1 MIPLPPPK
9 AGAFLRQGI
18 KNPKTWYTKTLFN
31 CQKRFFNIP
40 SKLMTSDLK
49 YLNAVNVLVSAR
61 VGALQSIYDCFDG
74 DWERAWRSD
83 LRKFVQ
89 DETGKTKSPADF
101 ARLKKAIDPDNEWK
115 KLNPPTGRER
125 IGLITIFDKEYPKLL
140 THISSPPFLLYIKGS
155 VETWKGK
162 CFGVVG
168 TRALSEYGKRATPH
182 ITLDLARAGFTI
194 VSGLA
199 TGIDTLAHKAALEAG
214 AKTIAVLGTGIDEST
229 LYPQL
234 NLPLARK
241 IVEKG
246 GAVISEYAPGTHGT
260 KFSFPQRNRIISG
273 LSKGVLVVEAD
284 HISGA
289 MITAKCALEQNRD
302 VFALPG
308 NIFAKTSEGANDLIK
323 RGAKLVA
330 CADDILEEYD
340 MAKVKGQK
348 TKFKIAADN
357 PEEEKVLAVLTS
369 EPMTADDI
377 IRKTGMAAPQV
388 NATLMIMEIGKK
400 IKNLGG
406 GKFVV
411 YE

>member
-1 MIPLPPPK
+1 MDAI
-9 AGAFLRQGI
+9 
-18 KNPKTWYTKTLFN
+18 
-31 CQKRFFNIP
+31 
-40 SKLMTSDLK
+40 LK
-49 YLNAVNVLVSAR
+49 YLNAVNILVSAR
-61 VGALQSIYDCFDG
+61 IDALQSIHDSFGG
-74 DWERAWRSD
+74 DWERAWHSD
-83 LRKFVQ
+83 LRKFAQ

-101 ARLKKAIDPDNEWK
+101 ARLKKAVDPDNEWK
-115 KLNPPTGRER
+115 KLEREK

-140 THISSPPFLLYIKGS
+140 THISHPPFLLYVKGS
-155 VETWKGK
+155 NEAWQNN
-162 CFGVVG
+162 CFAVVG
-168 TRALSEYGKRATPH
+168 TRALSEYGKRVTPH

-199 TGIDTLAHKAALEAG
+199 TGIDTLAHKAALDAG
-214 AKTIAVLGTGIDEST
+214 AKTVAVLGTGIDDRT

-234 NLPLARK
+234 NLSLARK
-241 IVEKG
+241 IVERG
-246 GAVISEYAPGTHGT
+246 GTVISEYALGTHGT

-308 NIFAKTSEGANDLIK
+308 SIFAKTSEGANNLIQK
-323 RGAKLVA
+323 GAKLVA
-330 CADDILEEYD
+330 CADDILEEYGLESK
-340 MAKVKGQK
+340 KVK
-348 TKFKIAADN
+348 KIIRAGS
-357 PEEEKVLAVLTS
+357 PEEEKILTILTDA
-369 EPMTADDI
+369 PMTADDI
-377 IRKTGMAAPQV
+377 IRKTGLTASQA

-406 GKFVV
+406 GRFVL

>member
-1 MIPLPPPK
+1 MD
-9 AGAFLRQGI
+9 A
-18 KNPKTWYTKTLFN
+18 
-31 CQKRFFNIP
+31 
-40 SKLMTSDLK
+40 SLK
-49 YLNAVNVLVSAR
+49 YLNAINKLVSAR
-61 VGALQSIYDCFDG
+61 VDALQSIHDSFED
-74 DWERAWRSD
+74 DWERAWHSD
-83 LRKFVQ
+83 LRKFAQ
-89 DETGKTKSPADF
+89 DETGKVKSPADF

-115 KLNPPTGRER
+115 KLEKEK
-125 IGLITIFDKEYPKLL
+125 ISLVTIFDKEYPKLL
-140 THISSPPFLLYIKGS
+140 THISHPPFLLYVKGS
-155 VETWKGK
+155 IGAWKNK

-182 ITLDLARAGFTI
+182 ITLDLARAGFII

-199 TGIDTLAHKAALEAG
+199 TGIDTLAHKTALEAG
-214 AKTIAVLGTGIDEST
+214 AKTIAVLGTGIDERA

-241 IVEKG
+241 IIEKG

-308 NIFAKTSEGANDLIK
+308 SIFAKTSEGANDLIK
-323 RGAKLVA
+323 KGAKLVA
-330 CADDILEEYD
+330 CADDILEDYGLESKK
-340 MAKVKGQK
+340 AK
-348 TKFKIAADN
+348 KIIKAES
-357 PEEEKVLAVLTS
+357 PEEEKILAVLTNES
-369 EPMTADDI
+369 ATVDDI
-377 IRKTGMAAPQV
+377 IKKTGLTAPQT
-388 NATLMIMEIGKK
+388 NATLMIMELGKK

-406 GKFVV
+406 GKFVL

>member
-1 MIPLPPPK
+1 MTPD
-9 AGAFLRQGI
+9 LR
-18 KNPKTWYTKTLFN
+18 
-31 CQKRFFNIP
+31 
-40 SKLMTSDLK
+40 
-49 YLNAVNVLVSAR
+49 YLNAINKLISAKVNVLQF
-61 VGALQSIYDCFDG
+61 LHDLFNG
-74 DWERAWRSD
+74 DWERAWHSD
-83 LRKFVQ
+83 LRKFAQ
-89 DETGKTKSPADF
+89 DETGKVKSPAEF
-101 ARLKKAIDPDNEWK
+101 TRLKKAIDPDGEWK
-115 KLNPPTGRER
+115 KLEKEK

-140 THISSPPFLLYIKGS
+140 THIPCPPFLLYIKGS
-155 VETWKGK
+155 AETWQNK

-168 TRALSEYGKRATPH
+168 TRALSEYGKRAAPH

-214 AKTIAVLGTGIDEST
+214 AKTIAVLGTGIDERA

-241 IVEKG
+241 IVEGG

-308 NIFAKTSEGANDLIK
+308 SIFAKTSEGANELIK
-323 RGAKLVA
+323 KGAKLVA
-330 CADDILEEYD
+330 CADDILEEYGLESK
-340 MAKVKGQK
+340 KVK
-348 TKFKIAADN
+348 KIIRAES
-357 PEEEKVLAVLTS
+357 PEEEKILTMLAD
-369 EPMTADDI
+369 EPATVDDI
-377 IRKTGMAAPQV
+377 IKKTGLTASQA

-400 IKNLGG
+400 IKNLDGR
-406 GKFVV
+406 KFVV

>member
-1 MIPLPPPK
+1 
-9 AGAFLRQGI
+9 
-18 KNPKTWYTKTLFN
+18 
-31 CQKRFFNIP
+31 
-40 SKLMTSDLK
+40 MTANLK
-49 YLNAVNVLVSAR
+49 FLNAVNVLVSAR
-61 VGALQSIYDCFDG
+61 VGALQSIHDSFDG
-74 DWERAWRSD
+74 DWERAWHSD
-83 LRKFVQ
+83 LRKFAQ
-89 DETGKTKSPADF
+89 DETGKAKSPADF
-101 ARLKKAIDPDNEWK
+101 ARLKKSIDPDNEWK
-115 KLNPPTGRER
+115 KLEREK
-125 IGLITIFDKEYPKLL
+125 ISLITIFDKEYPKLL
-140 THISSPPFLLYIKGS
+140 THISSPPFLLYVKGS
-155 VETWKGK
+155 VEAWKGK

-199 TGIDTLAHKAALEAG
+199 TGIDTLAHKSALEAG
-214 AKTIAVLGTGIDEST
+214 AKTIAVLGTGIDERT

-308 NIFAKTSEGANDLIK
+308 SIFAKTSEGTNDLIK
-323 RGAKLVA
+323 KGAKLVA
-330 CADDILEEYD
+330 CADDILEEYGLESK
-340 MAKVKGQK
+340 KVK
-348 TKFKIAADN
+348 KIIRAES
-357 PEEEKVLAVLTS
+357 PEEEKILTTLANG
-369 EPMTADDI
+369 PATADDI
-377 IRKTGMAAPQV
+377 IRKTGLIAPQA
-388 NATLMIMEIGKK
+388 NATLMIMELGKK

-406 GKFVV
+406 GKFVL

>member
-1 MIPLPPPK
+1 MK
-9 AGAFLRQGI
+9 H
-18 KNPKTWYTKTLFN
+18 
-31 CQKRFFNIP
+31 
-40 SKLMTSDLK
+40 
-49 YLNAVNVLVSAR
+49 LNAINKLISAR
-61 VGALQSIYDCFDG
+61 VGALQSIHDHFDG
-74 DWERAWRSD
+74 DWEKAWHSD
-83 LRKFVQ
+83 LIKFAQ
-89 DETGKTKSPADF
+89 DETGKAKPPVDF
-101 ARLKKAIDPDNEWK
+101 TRLKKAIDPDSEWK
-115 KLNPPTGRER
+115 KLEKEK
-125 IGLITIFDKEYPKLL
+125 IGLVTIFDKEYPKLL
-140 THISSPPFLLYIKGS
+140 THISHPPFLLYIKGS
-155 VETWKGK
+155 VGVWKNK

-168 TRALSEYGKRATPH
+168 TRALSEYGKRAAPH
-182 ITLDLARAGFTI
+182 ITLDLARAGLTI

-214 AKTIAVLGTGIDEST
+214 AKTIAVLGTGIDEKT

-308 NIFAKTSEGANDLIK
+308 SIFAKTSEGANSLIQK
-323 RGAKLVA
+323 GAKLVA
-330 CADDILEEYD
+330 CADDILEEYGLESKK
-340 MAKVKGQK
+340 MK
-348 TKFKIAADN
+348 KIIRAES
-357 PEEEKVLAVLTS
+357 PEEEKILAVLTS
-369 EPMTADDI
+369 GPAMADDI
-377 IRKTGMAAPQV
+377 IRKTGMDAPQV

-406 GKFVV
+406 GKFVF

>member
-1 MIPLPPPK
+1 
-9 AGAFLRQGI
+9 
-18 KNPKTWYTKTLFN
+18 N
-31 CQKRFFNIP
+31 
-40 SKLMTSDLK
+40 LK
-49 YLNAVNVLVSAR
+49 FLNAINVLVSAR
-61 VGALQSIYDCFDG
+61 VGALQSVHDHFGG
-74 DWERAWRSD
+74 DWERAWHSD
-83 LRKFVQ
+83 LRKFAQ
-89 DETGKTKSPADF
+89 DETGKAKSPADF
-101 ARLKKAIDPDNEWK
+101 NRLKKTIDPDNEWK
-115 KLNPPTGRER
+115 KLNPPTSGEK
-125 IGLITIFDKEYPKLL
+125 IGLVTIFDKEYPKLL
-140 THISSPPFLLYIKGS
+140 THIFYPPFLLYVKGS
-155 VETWKGK
+155 VETLKNK

-182 ITLDLARAGFTI
+182 ITLDLARAGLTI

-199 TGIDTLAHKAALEAG
+199 TGVDTLAHKAALEAG
-214 AKTIAVLGTGIDEST
+214 AKTIAVLGTGIDDKV

-308 NIFAKTSEGANDLIK
+308 SIFSKTSEGANYLIK
-323 RGAKLVA
+323 KGAKLVA
-330 CADDILEEYD
+330 CADDILEDYGLESK
-340 MAKVKGQK
+340 KVK
-348 TKFKIAADN
+348 KIIRAEN

-369 EPMTADDI
+369 GPAMADDI
-377 IRKTGMAAPQV
+377 IRKTGLTAPQA

-406 GKFVV
+406 GKFVL

>member
-1 MIPLPPPK
+1 
-9 AGAFLRQGI
+9 
-18 KNPKTWYTKTLFN
+18 
-31 CQKRFFNIP
+31 
-40 SKLMTSDLK
+40 MTPDLK
-49 YLNAVNVLVSAR
+49 FLNAINKLVSAR
-61 VGALQSIYDCFDG
+61 IDALQSLHDLFDG
-74 DWERAWRSD
+74 DWERAWYSD

-89 DETGKTKSPADF
+89 DETGKAETPVNF
-101 ARLKKAIDPDNEWK
+101 AHLKETIDPDKEWAKLENEK
-115 KLNPPTGRER
+115 
-125 IGLITIFDKEYPKLL
+125 IGLVAIFDKGYPKLL
-140 THISSPPFLLYIKGS
+140 THISSPPFLLYVKGS
-155 VETWKGK
+155 VETWKSK

-214 AKTIAVLGTGIDEST
+214 AKTIAVLGTGIDEKT

-241 IVEKG
+241 IVEKE

-302 VFALPG
+302 VFAMPG
-308 NIFAKTSEGANDLIK
+308 SIFAKTSEGANELIK
-323 RGAKLVA
+323 KGAKLVA
-330 CADDILEEYD
+330 CADDILEEYGLESKK
-340 MAKVKGQK
+340 MK
-348 TKFKIAADN
+348 KIIRGES
-357 PEEEKVLAVLTS
+357 PEEEKILTALAGG
-369 EPMTADDI
+369 PATADDI
-377 IRKTGMAAPQV
+377 IRKTGLGAPQV

-406 GKFVV
+406 GKFVL

>member
-1 MIPLPPPK
+1 MD
-9 AGAFLRQGI
+9 A
-18 KNPKTWYTKTLFN
+18 T
-31 CQKRFFNIP
+31 
-40 SKLMTSDLK
+40 LK

-61 VGALQSIYDCFDG
+61 VGALQSVHDHFSG
-74 DWERAWRSD
+74 DWERAWHSD
-83 LRKFVQ
+83 LRKFAQ
-89 DETGKTKSPADF
+89 DETGKAKSPADF
-101 ARLKKAIDPDNEWK
+101 ARLKKAIDPDNGWK
-115 KLNPPTGRER
+115 KLEKEK
-125 IGLITIFDKEYPKLL
+125 IGLIAILDKEYPKLL
-140 THISSPPFLLYIKGS
+140 THIFNPPFLLYVKGS
-155 VETWKGK
+155 VETLKSK

-182 ITLDLARAGFTI
+182 LSLDLARAGFTI

-214 AKTIAVLGTGIDEST
+214 AKTIAVLGTGIDEGA

-308 NIFAKTSEGANDLIK
+308 SIFAKTSEGANDLIK

-330 CADDILEEYD
+330 CADDILEEYGLESKK
-340 MAKVKGQK
+340 AK
-348 TKFKIAADN
+348 KIIRAES
-357 PEEEKVLAVLTS
+357 PEEEKILTILTDT
-369 EPMTADDI
+369 PMTADDI
-377 IRKTGMAAPQV
+377 IRKTGMSAPQV
-388 NATLMIMEIGKK
+388 NATLMIMELGKK

-406 GKFVV
+406 GKFVL